1 MAYPVLMQRLY
12 RLGVL
17 ALAASFIVALTVPA
31 LATEE
36 STGDDTTA
44 TTVAPEQISEGEG
57 PAVEAPP
64 SEEAADEQPWTARF
78 IYPVLVLVTILLIVG
93 LIIGYNRSIRGR
105 YHVVS

>member
-12 RLGVL
+12 RFVVL
-17 ALAASFIVALTVPA
+17 ALVATFVFALTVPA

-64 SEEAADEQPWTARF
+64 PDEADIEQPWTARF

-93 LIIGYNRSIRGR
+93 LIIGYNRGIRTR

>member
-1 MAYPVLMQRLY
+1 MHRLS
-12 RLGVL
+12 RFVVL
-17 ALAASFIVALTVPA
+17 ALAATFVIALTVPA

-64 SEEAADEQPWTARF
+64 PDDKAEERPWTARF

-93 LIIGYNRSIRGR
+93 LIIAYNRSIRTR

>member
-1 MAYPVLMQRLY
+1 MAYPVLMQRSY
-12 RLGVL
+12 RLVVL
-17 ALAASFIVALTVPA
+17 ALAPMFVFALTVPA

-36 STGDDTTA
+36 STEDDTTA

-64 SEEAADEQPWTARF
+64 ADEKTVEQPWTARF
-78 IYPVLVLVTILLIVG
+78 IYPVIVLVTILLIVG
-93 LIIGYNRSIRGR
+93 LIIGYNRSIRSR

>member
-1 MAYPVLMQRLY
+1 MPYPVLMQRLY
-12 RLGVL
+12 RLVVL
-17 ALAASFIVALTVPA
+17 ALAATFIFALTVPA

-36 STGDDTTA
+36 SPGDDTTA
-44 TTVAPEQISEGEG
+44 TTAVPEQISEGEG

-64 SEEAADEQPWTARF
+64 ADEAAVEQPWTARF
-78 IYPVLVLVTILLIVG
+78 IYPVIVLVTILLLVG